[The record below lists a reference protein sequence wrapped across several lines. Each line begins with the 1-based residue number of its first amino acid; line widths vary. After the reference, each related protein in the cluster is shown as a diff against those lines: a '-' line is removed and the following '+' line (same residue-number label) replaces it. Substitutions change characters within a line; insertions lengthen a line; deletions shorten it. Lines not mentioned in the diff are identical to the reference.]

1 MPTLEQEPRFYE
13 ALNRAFQNVRGAFTD
28 LLMATGADATYPQEI
43 SRRFGINKNL
53 AWKVSKIVS
62 VNDPHAVVVNLPG
75 SAGINT
81 ILSAFEDK
89 GAPAATVAAARAA
102 VDDFDRMVEMHVGDR
117 STLELVL
124 SSNAPDRVPP
134 EQLHATRKMAFQG
147 NSAIWGI
154 QARVRLASFFIA
166 PNRDDPTLVDT
177 ASIGGL
183 IDVRRLRAAASI
195 PFFNRFA
202 YNDDGS
208 PIEGP
213 QREPIEPSDEPD
225 PIMLMR
231 EFCSHPLPG
240 FGTLEIDGHTRYQL
254 PPGQIGNRGRHTWIY
269 GEAARRFA
277 PIYRDKTN
285 QFGEHAVQ
293 VQCPVE
299 WLLCDLQVHE
309 SLAFALSPRVLTY
322 GLHSLTPK
330 PGTESEYDRLPV
342 AEVIQSIGRSPPV
355 VSTPLIPRYHAMVER
370 VYERMGWRAE
380 EMCGFRFEMKYPPMP
395 MSVVVQHD
403 LADAHA

>member
-28 LLMATGADATYPQEI
+28 LLAAAGADVSYPQDI

-62 VNDPHAVVVNLPG
+62 GTDPHAVVVNLPG
-75 SAGINT
+75 TTGINT
-81 ILSAFEDK
+81 ILTAFEAR
-89 GAPAATVAAARAA
+89 GTPPVAVAAVRAA
-102 VDDFDRMVEMHVGDR
+102 VDDFDRMVETHVGDR

-124 SSNAPDRVPP
+124 SSNAPGRVPQ

-154 QARVRLASFFIA
+154 QARVRLASFFVA
-166 PNRDDPTLVDT
+166 PNPEDPSLVDT

-183 IDVRRLRAAASI
+183 IDVRRLRAEASI

-208 PIEGP
+208 SIDGA
-213 QREPIEPSDEPD
+213 QREPIERSDTQD
-225 PIMLMR
+225 PVMLMR
-231 EFCSHPLPG
+231 EFCSQPLPG
-240 FGTLEIDGHTRYQL
+240 FRTLEIDGHTRYQL
-254 PPGQIGNRGRHTWIY
+254 PPGPIGNRGKHTWIY

-277 PIYRDKTN
+277 PIYRDEIN
-285 QFGEHAVQ
+285 QVGEHAVQ

-322 GLHSLTPK
+322 GLHSLTPR
-330 PGTESEYDRLPV
+330 PGSETEYDRLPT

-355 VSTPLIPRYHAMVER
+355 VSTPLIPRYQAMVER

-403 LADAHA
+403 LADPRV